1 MWERPWPRIRRIHR
15 YRGQSRSGNFR
26 FFVSDWH
33 TSIALRLSLAFA
45 LLATLVFAALGVYL
59 NRSADEH
66 MAELD
71 AHELLGKLA
80 LIRHVGARASSPEVL
95 AARLA
100 DALIGEHGVVVGAH
114 SGEATIFVWPENGP
128 GVALAQGARGVGEMP
143 ERLGSAGRDYR
154 VVAGPLLTGWGQT
167 ARVVVA
173 RDIAHHTEFLDR
185 MQRDFWLAVLAAA
198 LLTALVGA
206 LIARRGMRPVR
217 NIALA
222 AGRISAGQLA
232 ERIAGNDVPPELA
245 ELVEAFNAMLARLEE
260 SFRRLS
266 DFSADLA
273 HELRTPLHT
282 LRVQTEVSLGKLRS
296 VDEYRELLASSLE
309 EYDRLSRIV
318 GDMLFLAKAE
328 NGLAIPR
335 REPVRLRELCQR
347 LLDYYG
353 ILAENIELSLDGE
366 DLTVPGDRL
375 MLQRAIGNLLV
386 NAIHHTPPQGI
397 VALHV
402 HSDGAM
408 AVVSIVNSGS
418 GIPAEAL
425 QTIFDRFVR
434 LDRSNEGSGLGLAI
448 ARSAILAHGGRIEA
462 RALAA
467 ATEFTVLLPR

>member
-1 MWERPWPRIRRIHR
+1 MGVFAACKACVRLDSFARNWR
-15 YRGQSRSGNFR
+15 N
-26 FFVSDWH
+26 
-33 TSIALRLSLAFA
+33 SITLRLSLAFA

-66 MAELD
+66 MVELD

-80 LIRHVGARASSPEVL
+80 LIRHVGGQALSPEVL

-100 DALIGEHGVVVGAH
+100 DVLVGEHGVIVAID
-114 SGEATIFVWPENGP
+114 GEAGVHFRWPQGEAAESLRT
-128 GVALAQGARGVGEMP
+128 VAAGVGEAP
-143 ERLGSAGRDYR
+143 HRLSTGGRDFR
-154 VVAGPLLTGWGQT
+154 VVAGELLAGWGET
-167 ARVVVA
+167 VRVVLA

-185 MQRDFWLAVLAAA
+185 MQRDFWLAVFAAA
-198 LLTALVGA
+198 MLTALVGA
-206 LIARRGMRPVR
+206 LIARRGMSTVR
-217 NIALA
+217 NIAQA

-328 NGLAIPR
+328 NGLAIPH

-353 ILAENIELSLDGE
+353 ILAENIDLSLDGE
-366 DLTVPGDRL
+366 DPTVPGDRL

-386 NAIHHTPPQGI
+386 NAIHHTPPQGS

-402 HSDGAM
+402 YSDGAM

-425 QTIFDRFVR
+425 ETIFDRFVR
-434 LDRSNEGSGLGLAI
+434 LDRRSEGSGLGLAI

-467 ATEFTVLLPR
+467 ATEFTVLLPH